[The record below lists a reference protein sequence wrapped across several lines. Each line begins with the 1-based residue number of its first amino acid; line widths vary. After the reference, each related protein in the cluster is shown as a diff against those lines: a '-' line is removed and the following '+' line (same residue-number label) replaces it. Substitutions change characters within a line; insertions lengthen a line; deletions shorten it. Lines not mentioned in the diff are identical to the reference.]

1 MYLPAA
7 FAFAIPS
14 SCRSNITERSQ
25 AAVPAKIVRMSLE
38 VAFDVSSTPPPKLM
52 MRSATPF
59 FSSRSMMLSRSGRDV
74 ELDMSVLHRHINQ
87 VVYDLELSE
96 AVANSWRILQNGA
109 VRSAFMEAGKQADF
123 DALETWLKDVAEGE
137 IRGADFVGR
146 AARVL
151 KSNFTAA
158 KLAFNLSTVMMQ
170 VTGVAQTMVVVGK
183 KDFARGVKASF
194 RPGVTEDIMARSPYM
209 STRQTTFNKDIYDF
223 YSDPKT
229 GPIASRWGEIK
240 SEIIG
245 PLSFWLMTKVQWYV
259 VDIPTW
265 LAGYQQGLRRFGND
279 ETKAVAH
286 ADAIVKRAQASG
298 LFSDRSAVERGS
310 VNRTA
315 RQNDVVRL
323 FTALGSYMFAK
334 FNVAYERT
342 ATAKRTIREE
352 GVSGKSAAEVMSWTI
367 DMAFLFTLEAVL
379 MGAIKG
385 GLPDGEDEDETWLKF
400 LAKETGFAM
409 MATVPFVRDGA
420 SVFKGFSGGGAY
432 GGAIEDAGKG
442 VQGLFNVVTSP
453 GSDDGLQL
461 SDVKKVINGT
471 GLATGLP
478 STQINRAVDAAW
490 RASEGK
496 DVSLM
501 EYFIGR
507 AGK

>member
-1 MYLPAA
+1 M
-7 FAFAIPS
+7 
-14 SCRSNITERSQ
+14 
-25 AAVPAKIVRMSLE
+25 
-38 VAFDVSSTPPPKLM
+38 
-52 MRSATPF
+52 
-59 FSSRSMMLSRSGRDV
+59 
-74 ELDMSVLHRHINQ
+74 
-87 VVYDLELSE
+87 
-96 AVANSWRILQNGA
+96 
-109 VRSAFMEAGKQADF
+109 
-123 DALETWLKDVAEGE
+123 
-137 IRGADFVGR
+137 
-146 AARVL
+146 L

-158 KLAFNLSTVMMQ
+158 KLAFNLSTVAMQ

-194 RPGVTEDIMARSPYM
+194 RPGVTEDIIARSPYM

-229 GPIASRWGEIK
+229 GPVASRWGEIK

-352 GVSGKSAAEVMSWTI
+352 GVSGKSAVEVMSWTL

-420 SVFKGFSGGGAY
+420 SVFKGFGGGGAY

-453 GSDDGLQL
+453 MSDDGLQL

-478 STQINRAVDAAW
+478 STQINRAVDSAW

-496 DVSLM
+496 DVSPI
-501 EYFIGR
+501 EYIL
-507 AGK
+507 GKSKN